1 MKVFLF
7 QDGFRDILETPAHLW
22 SEGAVTLSIIHRFPE
37 LHAMQMAVLF
47 RSGVIAVGESSF

>member
-1 MKVFLF
+1 M
-7 QDGFRDILETPAHLW
+7 
-22 SEGAVTLSIIHRFPE
+22 TLSIIHRFPE